1 MKTVKVFCIE
11 STRNAFDNRLWYPKE
26 KVFCEHLIKTRTLK
40 TGMSTRNVWRK
51 KNMLLLSI
59 KRKWGDRE
67 WGSRYSP
74 WDMPCPRKFFL
85 DERKFETSPC
95 RATSVW
101 CLKENKYPSAFHVRR
116 HFLFSLRTWE
126 RGKTA
131 CGRLGRQ
138 TSARLKI
145 TFVDMTYPGQ
155 RPEPPSLSPHFLL
168 LAFDKLSKT

>member
-1 MKTVKVFCIE
+1 MDRPCI
-11 STRNAFDNRLWYPKE
+11 
-26 KVFCEHLIKTRTLK
+26 
-40 TGMSTRNVWRK
+40 VWSK
-51 KNMLLLSI
+51 AQQMVTI

-67 WGSRYSP
+67 GGSRSSP
-74 WDMPCPRKFFL
+74 WDMSCPRKLFL
-85 DERKFETSPC
+85 DERKSSETSAC
-95 RATSVW
+95 RPTSVR
-101 CLKENKYPSAFHVRR
+101 CLKENKCSSAFHVRR

-145 TFVDMTYPGQ
+145 TFVDILLARALFLGCTVTYPGQ

-168 LAFDKLSKT
+168 LPSVAYWDLLETSA